1 VPTPP
6 GKGSGSTPDRGPDG
20 PEGKTREAVG
30 PDPTGG
36 DPLPEANVVAGA
48 AKSAAPAKPARDPA
62 AEAAALAAL
71 EAELSGEAPPKPA
84 PAPAPVPDDLPAAK
98 PAAKPEAKPEAKT
111 PAKPDAKPATT
122 DAKPATTDAK
132 PAAKTD
138 AKAEAK
144 KPDAPKPP
152 ELDPEDDPNKL
163 PTAPPWWKTLR
174 ADPPPLVRAALG
186 AGLIAF
192 VLLLWFI
199 LTYGKDPTAR
209 IVSPSKLPSPGEVF
223 GAIGKLLDRD
233 FTDSL
238 IDTLIRVF
246 KGIGLAALIGISA
259 GVLAGSNRGVGS
271 ALEPLVIFLRSV
283 PMGALIPLT
292 LLLFGDGEKQK
303 WMFIFLAVVPFV
315 FSDTVKAV
323 SIVPE
328 RYVETAQ
335 TLGASRWQIVRKV
348 LIPLALPDII
358 TSLRFLLGLA
368 LGYIMLVEIVN
379 TPHGLGTMLNTSQRL
394 GLYEQIYLL
403 LFVITFIAF
412 TLDFLL
418 RGLQREAFR
427 WRKDL

>member
-1 VPTPP
+1 MTEPKDPKAPAEAPPT
-6 GKGSGSTPDRGPDG
+6 
-20 PEGKTREAVG
+20 
-30 PDPTGG
+30 TGA
-36 DPLPEANVVAGA
+36 PKAE
-48 AKSAAPAKPARDPA
+48 AAPKADAKPPRDPA
-62 AEAAALAAL
+62 AEAAALEAL
-71 EAELSGEAPPKPA
+71 EAELSGDAPRKAEPAPTPAPGFEEPKVEAKKVPDELPKATPVEPAKAEAKKPA
-84 PAPAPVPDDLPAAK
+84 PAPAPKKAAPPAPEPPPRDD
-98 PAAKPEAKPEAKT
+98 
-111 PAKPDAKPATT
+111 D
-122 DAKPATTDAK
+122 
-132 PAAKTD
+132 
-138 AKAEAK
+138 
-144 KPDAPKPP
+144 
-152 ELDPEDDPNKL
+152 DDPDKL

-186 AGLIAF
+186 AGVIAF

-199 LTYGKDPTAR
+199 LTYGSDPTSR

-223 GAIGKLLDRD
+223 GALGKLLDRD

-246 KGIGLAALIGISA
+246 KGIGLAAIIGISL

-335 TLGASRWQIVRKV
+335 TLGASRFQIIRKV
-348 LIPLALPDII
+348 LIPLALPDIL

-368 LGYIMLVEIVN
+368 LGYIMLVEVIN
-379 TPHGLGTMLNTSQRL
+379 TPHGLGTMLNTSQRQ

-403 LFVITFIAF
+403 LFVITFVAF
-412 TLDFLL
+412 MLDFLL

>member
-6 GKGSGSTPDRGPDG
+6 GKGSGSTPDRFQGPDG
-20 PEGKTREAVG
+20 PEGKTREPVVPEA
-30 PDPTGG
+30 TGG
-36 DPLPEANVVAGA
+36 DPLPEARVVAGTTAGADSKA
-48 AKSAAPAKPARDPA
+48 APAPAKPARDPA

-84 PAPAPVPDDLPAAK
+84 PQPAAVPDELAAAK
-98 PAAKPEAKPEAKT
+98 PTSAAPAKLEPEAKAAVEAKKPEATKPEAKKPE
-111 PAKPDAKPATT
+111 PAPAPEPHDDEDPD
-122 DAKPATTDAK
+122 
-132 PAAKTD
+132 
-138 AKAEAK
+138 
-144 KPDAPKPP
+144 
-152 ELDPEDDPNKL
+152 KL

-174 ADPPPLVRAALG
+174 ADPPPLTRAALG
-186 AGLIAF
+186 AGVIGLL
-192 VLLLWFI
+192 LLLWFV
-199 LTYGKDPTAR
+199 LTYGSDPTAR

-223 GAIGKLLDRD
+223 GAFGKLLERD
-233 FTDSL
+233 FTESL
-238 IDTLIRVF
+238 FDTLLRVF
-246 KGIGLAALIGISA
+246 KGMGLAALVGISLGVFA
-259 GVLAGSNRGVGS
+259 GANRGVGS
-271 ALEPLVIFLRSV
+271 AVEPLVVFLRSV
-283 PMGALIPLT
+283 PMGAMIPLT

-303 WMFIFLAVVPFV
+303 SMFIFLAVVPFV

-335 TLGASRWQIVRKV
+335 TLGASRFQIVRKV

-368 LGYIMLVEIVN
+368 LGYIMLVETIN
-379 TPHGLGTMLNTSQRL
+379 TPHGLGTMLNTSQRQ
-394 GLYEQIYLL
+394 GLSEQIYLL

-412 TLDFLL
+412 MLDFLL

>member
-1 VPTPP
+1 MSDPKDPPKPDPSTPP
-6 GKGSGSTPDRGPDG
+6 TAD
-20 PEGKTREAVG
+20 
-30 PDPTGG
+30 
-36 DPLPEANVVAGA
+36 
-48 AKSAAPAKPARDPA
+48 APATTAPQKAPRDPA

-71 EAELSGEAPPKPA
+71 EAELSGDA
-84 PAPAPVPDDLPAAK
+84 PAAK
-98 PAAKPEAKPEAKT
+98 PAPVVAADEPAPAKAE
-111 PAKPDAKPATT
+111 PAKPAVKAEP
-122 DAKPATTDAK
+122 AK
-132 PAAKTD
+132 PAAKEP
-138 AKAEAK
+138 AKAAPAKEPAKAAPAKAAPAKEAPAK
-144 KPDAPKPP
+144 EVPP
-152 ELDPEDDPNKL
+152 ADDEDPNKL

-174 ADPPPLVRAALG
+174 ADPPPLVRVALG
-186 AGLIAF
+186 ASVIGLL
-192 VLLLWFI
+192 LLLWFV

-223 GAIGKLLDRD
+223 GAIGAMLDRD

-238 IDTLIRVF
+238 IDTLLRVF
-246 KGIGLAALIGISA
+246 KGMALAAIIGISLGVAA
-259 GVLAGSNRGVGS
+259 GANRGVAS
-271 ALEPLVIFLRSV
+271 AVEPLVVFLRSV

-335 TLGASRWQIVRKV
+335 TLGASRFQIVRKV

-368 LGYIMLVEIVN
+368 LGYIMLVEVIN
-379 TPHGLGTMLNTSQRL
+379 TPHGLGTMLNNSQRQ

-403 LFVITFIAF
+403 LFVITFVAF
-412 TLDFLL
+412 MLDFLL
-418 RGLQREAFR
+418 RGLQREVFR

>member
-1 VPTPP
+1 MTEPKDPP
-6 GKGSGSTPDRGPDG
+6 K
-20 PEGKTREAVG
+20 
-30 PDPTGG
+30 
-36 DPLPEANVVAGA
+36 PEAAPPKA
-48 AKSAAPAKPARDPA
+48 DAPKAEAAPAKPPRDPA

-71 EAELSGEAPPKPA
+71 EAELSGDAPPSKAEPA
-84 PAPAPVPDDLPAAK
+84 PTPAPGFEEPEAKVPDELPKARPADAKPEAKKPEPTPAAK
-98 PAAKPEAKPEAKT
+98 KAEAKPEAK
-111 PAKPDAKPATT
+111 
-122 DAKPATTDAK
+122 
-132 PAAKTD
+132 
-138 AKAEAK
+138 KAEAK
-144 KPDAPKPP
+144 PEAKKPEPTP
-152 ELDPEDDPNKL
+152 EPDEDDDPDKL

-186 AGLIAF
+186 AAVIGF
-192 VLLLWFI
+192 VLLLWFL
-199 LTYGKDPTAR
+199 LTFGKDPTSR

-223 GAIGKLLDRD
+223 GAIGALFDRD

-238 IDTLIRVF
+238 IDTLVRVF

-259 GVLAGSNRGVGS
+259 GVLAGANRGVGS

-335 TLGASRWQIVRKV
+335 TLGASRWQIIRKV
-348 LIPLALPDII
+348 LVPLALPDII

-379 TPHGLGTMLNTSQRL
+379 TPHGLGQMLNTSQRL
-394 GLYEQIYLL
+394 GMSEQIYLL
-403 LFVITFIAF
+403 LFVITFVAF
-412 TLDFLL
+412 ALDFLL

>member
-1 VPTPP
+1 MTEKKDPPTPAAAP
-6 GKGSGSTPDRGPDG
+6 PTADAPKAEGASGPSTPTP
-20 PEGKTREAVG
+20 
-30 PDPTGG
+30 
-36 DPLPEANVVAGA
+36 
-48 AKSAAPAKPARDPA
+48 SAAPAAKAEPAKPPRDPA

-71 EAELSGEAPPKPA
+71 EAELSGAPPPAKPA
-84 PAPAPVPDDLPAAK
+84 PVSSGDKKVPDELAAAAPKAEPAKDAPAKDAPAKDAPAK
-98 PAAKPEAKPEAKT
+98 DAPAKAPGADGKTAPKGDAKKPET
-111 PAKPDAKPATT
+111 SS
-122 DAKPATTDAK
+122 
-132 PAAKTD
+132 
-138 AKAEAK
+138 EAK
-144 KPDAPKPP
+144 KPEPKKPEPP
-152 ELDPEDDPNKL
+152 DDEDDPNKL

-174 ADPPPLVRAALG
+174 ADPPSLVRAALG
-186 AGLIAF
+186 ATLISL
-192 VLLLWFI
+192 VLLLWFV
-199 LTYGKDPTAR
+199 LTYGDDPTSR

-223 GAIGKLLDRD
+223 GSLGKLLDRD

-246 KGIGLAALIGISA
+246 KGIGLAALIGITA
-259 GVLAGSNRGVGS
+259 GVWAGANRGVGS

-335 TLGASRWQIVRKV
+335 TLGASRLQIIRKV

-368 LGYIMLVEIVN
+368 LGYIMLVEVVN
-379 TPHGLGTMLNTSQRL
+379 TPHGLGTMLNTSQRQ

-403 LFVITFIAF
+403 LFVITFVAF
-412 TLDFLL
+412 ALDFLL